1 MSTHESHKKKKKRV
15 PGVVD
20 RIDNGIVVVVI
31 VHPDDRDATM
41 EVYVPREQ
49 FKKVDLCEGDRVTVL
64 VN

>member
-1 MSTHESHKKKKKRV
+1 MCAHESHNKKKKRV

-31 VHPDDRDATM
+31 AHPDDRDATI
-41 EVYVPREQ
+41 EVCVPRDQ

-64 VN
+64 V